1 MTVELLPLANAS
13 CWLME
18 NSIILREVLLMSK
31 TIRRWQFRQIKILKI
46 LLHIK
51 TAEDTHLGSESA

>member
-31 TIRRWQFRQIKILKI
+31 TIRRWQFRQIKILK
-46 LLHIK
+46 
-51 TAEDTHLGSESA
+51 